1 MPVKQILAQRP
12 RLNEATENF
21 LLDYEVGNR
30 AVSTIEA
37 YRIVLGFMSDYATE
51 AGCLSL
57 GN

>member
-1 MPVKQILAQRP
+1 MPVKQVLAHCP
-12 RLNEATENF
+12 HLDEAIEHF

-37 YRIVLGFMSDYATE
+37 YRIVLGFMSDYTTE